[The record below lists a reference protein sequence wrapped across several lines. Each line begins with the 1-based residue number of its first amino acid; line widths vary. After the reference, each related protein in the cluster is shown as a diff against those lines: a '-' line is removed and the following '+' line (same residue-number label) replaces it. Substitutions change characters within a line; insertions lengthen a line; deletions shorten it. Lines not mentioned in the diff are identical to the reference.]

1 MLVDISRRT
10 ARITE
15 NNENDRTKKL
25 SVKTPAKPHL
35 FDVCWL

>member
-15 NNENDRTKKL
+15 INENGRTKKL
-25 SVKTPAKPHL
+25 SVKTPAKAT
-35 FDVCWL
+35 FI